1 MATVSRLLKSLSTQ
15 LSGQRA
21 AQVGASHGVR
31 SSGLM
36 MERLVSTERVVVGVT
51 DHNVYLGRLILAR
64 QVDNRILIFYT
75 ANVYKESR
83 R

>member
-1 MATVSRLLKSLSTQ
+1 MTVKL
-15 LSGQRA
+15 
-21 AQVGASHGVR
+21 VR
-31 SSGLM
+31 
-36 MERLVSTERVVVGVT
+36 TDHVVFGVT